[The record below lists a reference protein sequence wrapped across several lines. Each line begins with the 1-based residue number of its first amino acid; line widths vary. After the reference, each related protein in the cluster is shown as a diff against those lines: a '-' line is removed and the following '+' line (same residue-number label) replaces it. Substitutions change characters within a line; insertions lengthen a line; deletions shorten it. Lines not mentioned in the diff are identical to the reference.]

1 MLGSAETL
9 RRMVRGVDLGTSV
22 FKYAVEE
29 NGQAKEIGMEWQKG
43 VRGTLGQ
50 KCCLDQD
57 MLL

>member
-1 MLGSAETL
+1 M
-9 RRMVRGVDLGTSV
+9 MVRGVDLGTSV